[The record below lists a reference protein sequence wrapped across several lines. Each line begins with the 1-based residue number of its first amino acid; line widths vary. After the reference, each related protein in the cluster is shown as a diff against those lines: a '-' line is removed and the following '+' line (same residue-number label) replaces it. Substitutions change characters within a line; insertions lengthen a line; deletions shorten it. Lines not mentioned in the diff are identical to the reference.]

1 MYGDLVEWLEKEIS
15 TCEYVKKV
23 EPIAAQYMNPEIE
36 VYRKVLS
43 WIEER
48 RSKSYMY
55 KCQVEM
61 EEAAKNELI
70 YELKKVKDYFKDK
83 THDEIM
89 EIVRRNGG
97 SK

>member
-1 MYGDLVEWLEKEIS
+1 MYGDLVEWLENEIA
-15 TCEYVKKV
+15 TCEDVKRV
-23 EPIAAQYMNPEIE
+23 EPVTAMYMNPEIMA
-36 VYRKVLS
+36 YQKVLS

-48 RSKSYMY
+48 RSKSYIY

-61 EEAAKNELI
+61 EEAAKRKAEESKIGNF
-70 YELKKVKDYFKDK
+70 FKDK
-83 THDEIM
+83 TQDEIM